1 MYHFSRKWNPQW
13 LLHEAHVNQVWY
25 FISKN
30 QPGLWTFWSTQEL
43 SWIRSHSKSVSS
55 SVGIMSSCSH
65 LAFLLLVSVAL
76 SHLHCLCFLV
86 SQNFNSARLLIVAT
100 PALSKQLIEVNKSK
114 VTCTWQ
120 QCVWCNYCAYDKWG
134 HTNKPTRIF
143 KAVLGTAGC
152 MLHMWP
158 AGLWMLH
165 IWEDPFGSWKELL
178 NFFLVLPL
186 RLDQPPCQLVRPWR

>member
-65 LAFLLLVSVAL
+65 LAFLLLVSVTL

-86 SQNFNSARLLIVAT
+86 SQNFNSAGLLIVAT

-114 VTCTWQ
+114 VYSLLDYSTH
-120 QCVWCNYCAYDKWG
+120 DKWG
-134 HTNKPTRIF
+134 CTDKLYSQQTNGHRRKQSYEI
-143 KAVLGTAGC
+143 LG
-152 MLHMWP
+152 
-158 AGLWMLH
+158 
-165 IWEDPFGSWKELL
+165 K
-178 NFFLVLPL
+178 
-186 RLDQPPCQLVRPWR
+186 QY